1 MYRIYLRDAQQYV
14 YPESKTNT
22 HSRGVALAAFGELID
37 RADLVGH
44 KLVAIISHSN
54 RQLAAHRYDH
64 PEGTAQDWRGR
75 LSDVPHPEGS
85 HD

>member
-37 RADLVGH
+37 RADLVGQ

-64 PEGTAQDWRGR
+64 PEG
-75 LSDVPHPEGS
+75 S